1 MKILLVEDDQ
11 ELASHLRQ
19 QLAAAGLAVDWAATK
34 EDSYFQATTNNY
46 DCLILDV
53 TLPDGS
59 GLELCQQLR
68 SEDITSPILMLTAR
82 GGIDDKLLGLDLGA
96 DDYLAKPAD
105 HREVLARVRALIRR
119 NQKNPAPILK
129 IGQLTVDPTARRAL
143 MGEAEL
149 SLSSKEFSVLEFLAY
164 HGGEVVTRS
173 MLMEH
178 VWGSDFETFS
188 NVIDVYIRSLRK
200 KIAAQDPHSYIQ
212 TLRGSGYRLSD
223 PT

>member
-11 ELASHLRQ
+11 ELAGHLRQ
-19 QLAAAGLAVDWAATK
+19 QLIRAGLAVDWAATK
-34 EDSYFQATTNNY
+34 DDGYGQATTNVY

-59 GLELCQQLR
+59 GLDLCRQLR
-68 SEDITSPILMLTAR
+68 SEGVLFPVLMLTAR
-82 GGIDDKLLGLDLGA
+82 GGIDDKLLGLELGA

-119 NQKNPAPILK
+119 GQKKPSPILK
-129 IGQLTVDPTARRAL
+129 AGQLTVDPASRRAWI
-143 MGEAEL
+143 GPTEL
-149 SLSSKEFSVLEFLAY
+149 QLSSKEFSVLEFLAY
-164 HGGEVVTRS
+164 HGGEAVSRA

-200 KIAAQDPHSYIQ
+200 KIAALDPQPYIQ
-212 TLRGSGYRLSD
+212 TLRGSGYRLAD
-223 PT
+223 PS